1 MSTRVLKKLTFK
13 KWTNVLPNGYAAAL
27 KVLANGDLE
36 KVDRNAT
43 TEQAGEVWNEEGACG
58 ERIQMV

>member
-1 MSTRVLKKLTFK
+1 M
-13 KWTNVLPNGYAAAL
+13 LPNGYAAAL